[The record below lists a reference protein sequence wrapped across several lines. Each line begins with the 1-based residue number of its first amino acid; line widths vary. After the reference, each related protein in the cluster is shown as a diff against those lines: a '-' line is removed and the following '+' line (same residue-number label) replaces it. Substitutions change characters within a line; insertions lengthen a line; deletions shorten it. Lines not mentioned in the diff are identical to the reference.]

1 MRRHI
6 LACAFACA
14 LCVAPASAQVV
25 EWSHDPAADIGPDF
39 WGSLTFPFATC
50 GSKFD
55 PVLGGLQPTLVEVGK
70 KQTPVDIVPSTTIA
84 ALLPPLLFGYGTT
97 PFVVENNG
105 HVVEVPYAAGSS
117 VLIGLDRY
125 ELLQFHFHAP
135 SEHTVNGVNA
145 AIEMHLVHRDVLGN
159 LAVVG
164 VPVQVGTPRNRLL
177 EDIIATAPLEEGEAS
192 LPTRTISARGL
203 LPSSTSY
210 YTYTGSLTTPP
221 CTEGV
226 RWIVL
231 KNPLFVSQ
239 ATADRLHEIIA
250 RFPTHCVAKDPA
262 TNECVTPGH
271 PDNNRPVRP
280 LNGRNIL
287 NQILR

>member
-1 MRRHI
+1 MRMSLR
-6 LACAFACA
+6 AFALAFA
-14 LCVAPASAQVV
+14 LSVAPMSASAQV
-25 EWSHDPAADIGPDF
+25 EWNHNPVSDIGPTF
-39 WGSLTFPFATC
+39 WGSLSFPFATC
-50 GSKFD
+50 GSHFD
-55 PVLGGLQPTLVEVGK
+55 PVLQAEQADFVEVGK
-70 KQTPVDIVPSTTIA
+70 KQTPVNIVPATTIA
-84 ALLPPLLFGYGTT
+84 ALLPPLLFSYGNT
-97 PFVVENNG
+97 PFVVENTG

-125 ELLQFHFHAP
+125 DLLQFHFHAP
-135 SEHTVNGVNA
+135 SEHTVNGANA

-159 LAVVG
+159 LAVIG

-177 EDIIATAPLEEGEAS
+177 EDIIATAPLAEGEAS
-192 LPTRTISARGL
+192 LPARTISARSL
-203 LPSSTSY
+203 LPASTSY

-231 KNPLFVSQ
+231 KNPVLVSQ
-239 ATADRLHEIIA
+239 ASVNRLHQIISL
-250 RFPTHCVAKDPA
+250 FPGYEGYA
-262 TNECVTPGH
+262 N
-271 PDNNRPVRP
+271 NNRPVRP